1 MIVSG
6 SSFMTRNDVL
16 QCLILRFG
24 LSATDED
31 LGRPTNIS
39 QLWQDA
45 KEKCFDCDRDEV
57 LDALYTMPREFAALI
72 KFVSVGEGFH
82 PVSFERVRNTKDWT
96 DYFVVGDFH
105 VKVLPEGKVQYQKLS
120 EQWEGTATGS
130 IG

>member
-1 MIVSG
+1 
-6 SSFMTRNDVL
+6 MTRNDVL

>member
-45 KEKCFDCDRDEV
+45 KKS
-57 LDALYTMPREFAALI
+57 ALI
-72 KFVSVGEGFH
+72 
-82 PVSFERVRNTKDWT
+82 
-96 DYFVVGDFH
+96 
-105 VKVLPEGKVQYQKLS
+105 
-120 EQWEGTATGS
+120 ATGTKCWMLCTQCLENS
-130 IG
+130 RR